1 MLLRSMPL
9 PFSEQ
14 IMLDL
19 IVPPAGAVAWWLM
32 ARGWAGVVQGNN
44 LSQKTKV
51 RQKQEL
57 WILLLAAYLLMF
69 GITAYGCLKR
79 AGS

>member
-1 MLLRSMPL
+1 MPL

-19 IVPPAGAVAWWLM
+19 VVPPVGAAIWWLM
-32 ARGWAGVVQGNN
+32 ARGWAGAVQGNT
-44 LSQKTKV
+44 LSQRTKV
-51 RQKQEL
+51 RQKWEF
-57 WILLLAAYLLMF
+57 WILLFVAYLLMF

-79 AGS
+79 PEF